1 MNNTYLHIID
11 VDTDVEITRRLVSYV
26 PRVGDEIRIGGK
38 ENEKYYKI
46 TIVVWV
52 YDEDSSFERVNIG
65 VTRVA
70 V

>member
-1 MNNTYLHIID
+1 MNNAYLHIID
-11 VDTDVEITRRLVSYV
+11 VDTDVELTRRIVSHV
-26 PRVGDEIRIGGK
+26 PRVGDEIRLGGR

-65 VTRVA
+65 VTRVI

>member
-1 MNNTYLHIID
+1 MNSAYLHIID
-11 VDTDVEITRRLVSYV
+11 VDTDVEINRRIVSHV
-26 PRVGDEIRIGGK
+26 PRVGDEIRLGGR